1 MNGVSQTRIKASSS
15 APGVLRVEGAAR
27 MLDCTEEFIRTLLRS
42 GELRGFKIGQQWRVT
57 EDAINEFIE
66 HGEESVAHRAYM

>member
-1 MNGVSQTRIKASSS
+1 MNGVSQARIKASSS

-27 MLDCTEEFIRTLLRS
+27 ILDCTEEFIRTMLRS
-42 GELRGFKIGQQWRVT
+42 GELRGFKIGQQWRVI

-66 HGEESVAHRAYM
+66 HGEKAVRSNEAV